1 MSFTFYMG
9 GKTEVSVEYKDKIP
23 KDMTAAQFKE
33 KYGVVVWCDYFGCQ
47 HNVQV
52 EDTQRTSGTLLKNKG
67 YQPLGK
73 DAGVWR
79 GLCTRGEIG
88 LKYVGDKPECFT
100 AAVRKTGH
108 RDFAGLL
115 QSDGTPYGGSIESQH
130 ASDQSFDIP
139 SNWDGGD
146 KAPRKGL
153 VKPNLKEYNV
163 KPFSL

>member
-1 MSFTFYMG
+1 MSLTFYMK
-9 GKTEVSVEYKDKIP
+9 GKTEVTVEYKDKIP
-23 KDMTAAQFKE
+23 KGMTADEFKQL
-33 KYGVVVWCDYFGCQ
+33 YGVVVWCDYFGCK

-52 EDTQRTSGTLLKNKG
+52 EDAQRTTGTLLKKRG

-88 LKYVGDKPECFT
+88 MKYAGDKPECFT

-108 RDFAGLL
+108 LSFAGLL
-115 QSDGTPYGGSIESQH
+115 QSDGSPYGGNIDSQH
-130 ASDQSFDIP
+130 ASDNSFDIP
-139 SNWDGGD
+139 TTWDSRN

-153 VKPNLKEYNV
+153 RPPTIKEY
-163 KPFSL
+163 